1 MGKSGI
7 AMFRGAS
14 KVTLDAKGRL
24 AIPSRFREHLMT
36 RADGRLVATVDRAG
50 CLLIYPQPEW
60 EDFARRL
67 NALPG
72 MKPQVREF
80 QRVVLGNAT
89 DLEMDGQSRVL
100 ISRALRDYAELDKQ
114 AMLVVQGRK
123 FELWDEE
130 RWNQRL
136 IEWASGDEP
145 LDPDLAELR
154 V

>member
-1 MGKSGI
+1 
-7 AMFRGAS
+7 MFRGAS

-24 AIPSRFREHLMT
+24 AIPSRFREHLLT
-36 RADGRLVATVDRAG
+36 RADGHLVATVDRAG

-67 NALPG
+67 NALPS

-89 DLEMDGQSRVL
+89 DLEIDSQSRVL

-114 AMLVVQGRK
+114 AMLVGQGKK

-130 RWNQRL
+130 KWSNRL
-136 IEWASGDEP
+136 SEWASSDEP

>member
-1 MGKSGI
+1 
-7 AMFRGAS
+7 MFRGAS

-24 AIPSRFREHLMT
+24 AIPSRFREHLLT
-36 RADGRLVATVDRAG
+36 RADGHLVATVDRAG

-67 NALPG
+67 NALPS

-89 DLEMDGQSRVL
+89 DLEMDSQSRVL

-114 AMLVVQGRK
+114 AMLVGQGK
-123 FELWDEE
+123 NFELWDEE
-130 RWNQRL
+130 KWSNRL
-136 IEWASGDEP
+136 SEWASSDEP

>member
-1 MGKSGI
+1 
-7 AMFRGAS
+7 MFRGAF

-24 AIPSRFREHLMT
+24 AIPSRFREQLLT

-100 ISRALRDYAELDKQ
+100 ISRALRDYADLEKQ
-114 AMLVVQGRK
+114 AMLVGQGKK

-130 RWNQRL
+130 RWSKRL
-136 IEWASGDEP
+136 SEWATSDEP
-145 LDPDLAELR
+145 LDSDLAELR

>member
-1 MGKSGI
+1 
-7 AMFRGAS
+7 MFRGAS

-24 AIPSRFREHLMT
+24 AIPSRFREHLLT

-50 CLLIYPQPEW
+50 CLLVYPQPEW

-72 MKPQVREF
+72 LRPQVRQY
-80 QRVVLGNAT
+80 QRVMLGNAL
-89 DLEMDGQSRVL
+89 DLEMDGHGRVLVSRVL
-100 ISRALRDYAELDKQ
+100 RDFAGLEKQ
-114 AMLVVQGRK
+114 AVLVGQGNK

-130 RWNQRL
+130 RWNGSL
-136 IEWASGDEP
+136 DEWMASDEP

>member
-1 MGKSGI
+1 
-7 AMFRGAS
+7 MFRGAS

-24 AIPSRFREHLMT
+24 AIPSRFREHLLT

-100 ISRALRDYAELDKQ
+100 ISRALRDYAELDKL
-114 AMLVVQGRK
+114 AMLVGQGKK

-130 RWNQRL
+130 RWSKRL
-136 IEWASGDEP
+136 TEWASGEEP
-145 LDPDLAELR
+145 TDPDLAELR
-154 V
+154 L

>member
-1 MGKSGI
+1 
-7 AMFRGAS
+7 MFRGAS

-24 AIPSRFREHLMT
+24 AIPSRFREHLLS
-36 RADGRLVATVDRAG
+36 RADGHLVATVDRAG

-67 NALPG
+67 NALPS

-114 AMLVVQGRK
+114 AMLVGQGKK

-130 RWNQRL
+130 RWSQRL
-136 IEWASGDEP
+136 SKWASSDEP

>member
-1 MGKSGI
+1 LFKGRY
-7 AMFRGAS
+7 AH
-14 KVTLDAKGRL
+14 TLDAKGRL
-24 AIPSRFREHLMT
+24 AIPSRFREHLLT
-36 RADGRLVATVDRAG
+36 RAEGRLVATVDRAG

-80 QRVVLGNAT
+80 QRVVLGNAM

-100 ISRALRDYAELDKQ
+100 IPRALRDYAELHKQ
-114 AMLVVQGRK
+114 AMLVGQGKK

-130 RWNQRL
+130 RWTKRL
-136 IEWASGDEP
+136 TEWASGDEP

-154 V
+154 L

>member
-1 MGKSGI
+1 
-7 AMFRGAS
+7 MFRGAS

-24 AIPSRFREHLMT
+24 AIPSRFREHLLS
-36 RADGRLVATVDRAG
+36 RADGHLVATVDRAG

-67 NALPG
+67 NALPS

-114 AMLVVQGRK
+114 AMLVGQGKK

-130 RWNQRL
+130 RWSQRL
-136 IEWASGDEP
+136 SQWASSDEP

>member
-1 MGKSGI
+1 
-7 AMFRGAS
+7 MFRGAS

-24 AIPSRFREHLMT
+24 AIPSRFREHLLT
-36 RADGRLVATVDRAG
+36 RADGHLVATVDRAG

-67 NALPG
+67 NALPS

-89 DLEMDGQSRVL
+89 DLEMDSQSRVL

-114 AMLVVQGRK
+114 AMLVGQGKK

-130 RWNQRL
+130 KWSNRL
-136 IEWASGDEP
+136 SEWASSDEP

>member
-1 MGKSGI
+1 
-7 AMFRGAS
+7 MFRGAS

-24 AIPSRFREHLMT
+24 AIPSRFREHLLT
-36 RADGRLVATVDRAG
+36 RADGRLVATVDRGG

-72 MKPQVREF
+72 LRPQVRQY
-80 QRVVLGNAT
+80 QRVMLGNAL
-89 DLEMDGQSRVL
+89 DLEMDGHGRVLVSRVL
-100 ISRALRDYAELDKQ
+100 RDFAGLEKQ
-114 AMLVVQGRK
+114 AVLVGQGNK

-130 RWNQRL
+130 RWNGSL
-136 IEWASGDEP
+136 DEWLASDAP
-145 LDPDLAELR
+145 LDPDLADLK

>member
-1 MGKSGI
+1 
-7 AMFRGAS
+7 MFRGAS

-24 AIPSRFREHLMT
+24 AIPSRFREHLLT

-72 MKPQVREF
+72 LRPQVRQY
-80 QRVVLGNAT
+80 QRVMLGNAL
-89 DLEMDGQSRVL
+89 DLEMDGHGRVLVSRVL
-100 ISRALRDYAELDKQ
+100 REFAGLEKQ
-114 AMLVVQGRK
+114 AVLVGQGNK

-130 RWNQRL
+130 RWNGSL
-136 IEWASGDEP
+136 DEWLAGDEP
-145 LDPDLAELR
+145 LDPDLADLK

>member
-1 MGKSGI
+1 
-7 AMFRGAS
+7 MFRGAS

-24 AIPSRFREHLMT
+24 AIPSRFREHLLT
-36 RADGRLVATVDRAG
+36 RAEGRLVATVDRAG

-80 QRVVLGNAT
+80 QRVVLGNAM

-100 ISRALRDYAELDKQ
+100 IPRALRDYAELHKQ
-114 AMLVVQGRK
+114 AMLVGQGKK

-130 RWNQRL
+130 RWTKRL
-136 IEWASGDEP
+136 TEWASGDEP

>member
-1 MGKSGI
+1 
-7 AMFRGAS
+7 MFRGAF

-24 AIPSRFREHLMT
+24 AIPSRFREHLLT
-36 RADGRLVATVDRAG
+36 RADGRLVATVDRAR

-67 NALPG
+67 NALPS

-100 ISRALRDYAELDKQ
+100 ISRALREYAELDKQ
-114 AMLVVQGRK
+114 AMLVGQGKK

-130 RWNQRL
+130 RWSNRL
-136 IEWASGDEP
+136 SEWASSDEP

>member
-1 MGKSGI
+1 
-7 AMFRGAS
+7 MFRGAS

-24 AIPSRFREHLMT
+24 AIPSRFREHLST

-67 NALPG
+67 NALPS

-100 ISRALRDYAELDKQ
+100 ISRALREYAELDKQ
-114 AMLVVQGRK
+114 AMLVGQGKK

-130 RWNQRL
+130 RWSQRL
-136 IEWASGDEP
+136 SKWASSDEP

>member
-1 MGKSGI
+1 
-7 AMFRGAS
+7 MFRGAS

-24 AIPSRFREHLMT
+24 AIPSRFREHLLT

-72 MKPQVREF
+72 LKPQVREY
-80 QRVVLGNAT
+80 QRVMLGNAT

-100 ISRALRDYAELDKQ
+100 ISRALREFAGLEKQ
-114 AMLVVQGRK
+114 ARLVGHGKK

-130 RWNQRL
+130 RWSERL
-136 IEWASGDEP
+136 TEWATSDEP
-145 LDPDLAELR
+145 LDPDLAELQ

>member
-1 MGKSGI
+1 
-7 AMFRGAS
+7 MFRGAS

-24 AIPSRFREHLMT
+24 AIPSRFREHLLT

-72 MKPQVREF
+72 LRPQVRQY
-80 QRVVLGNAT
+80 QRVMLGNAL
-89 DLEMDGQSRVL
+89 DLEMDGHGRVLVSRVL
-100 ISRALRDYAELDKQ
+100 RDFAGLEKQ
-114 AMLVVQGRK
+114 AVLVGQGNK

-130 RWNQRL
+130 RWNGSL
-136 IEWASGDEP
+136 DEWLASDEP
-145 LDPDLAELR
+145 LDPDLADLK

>member
-1 MGKSGI
+1 
-7 AMFRGAS
+7 MFRGAS

-24 AIPSRFREHLMT
+24 AIPSRFREHLLT
-36 RADGRLVATVDRAG
+36 RAEGRLVATVDRAG

-80 QRVVLGNAT
+80 QRVVLGNAM

-100 ISRALRDYAELDKQ
+100 IPRALRDYAELHKQ
-114 AMLVVQGRK
+114 AMLVGQGKK

-130 RWNQRL
+130 RWTKRL
-136 IEWASGDEP
+136 TEWASGDEP

-154 V
+154 L